1 MLWEFDKYSGGRMK
15 RNDQRINRG
24 KNFLE
29 FRSQGSLNVKNCLW
43 KKEKIVCETLG
54 LQQNKKTQKIQ
65 LQKMLRASRQ
75 KSQVMC
81 KYK

>member
-1 MLWEFDKYSGGRMK
+1 MIKELTGK
-15 RNDQRINRG
+15 

-43 KKEKIVCETLG
+43 KKEKIVCETSG
-54 LQQNKKTQKIQ
+54 LQQNKKTQKTQ
-65 LQKMLRASRQ
+65 PQKMLKASRQ